1 MSHLFSRNTPPSGR
15 LLPPLGQRVS
25 VLLLFLL
32 LAFMS
37 AGRPAMAQNSAPRV
51 TGIRVGIAGAWKAGF
66 ITPVFLYV
74 DGLDA
79 GGRYTLELRSIDS
92 DKTPTFVRSDFSY
105 EGADRPVYGRCI
117 LGHASA
123 DLEAAVFD
131 ASGETLLCS
140 RKISP
145 SKVSF
150 LRGAKQAAVSG
161 QEENPKESDAASP
174 AAPNV
179 SEDLFL
185 GPVPSDRPLWV
196 ITGDP
201 NNGLAEAAAFSQP
214 EERLRPVICRVDYF
228 DDLATDRLGYDA
240 ADILFLSASRE
251 DFYPDADTPAAGTR
265 VSAID
270 SWVASGGRLV
280 VSGGSQS
287 LQRLLPGGTLAS
299 LIPAAAL
306 PDMRELRVAN
316 SLVQYVPKAKN
327 LIMTG
332 NGNNPF
338 LTVPVLDVKNSD
350 RPADTM
356 VDFTEGDVPMVVRQ
370 IRGFGTV
377 TFFAGECAE
386 QPLRGWSGRDRLWLG
401 ILGHKSEHDT
411 AARQGS
417 ASLMELGYTDLSG
430 QMRSA
435 LDRFEGVNNF
445 PFSLILILAGLYI
458 LVIGPLDWFLTHR
471 LFRRPN
477 LTWLTF
483 PIWLVLFSLI
493 ALSLGRKTW
502 SHAGRSNLAEI
513 IDIDQTSAS
522 VRGSVWAG
530 FYSPADDL
538 YSLAIKPSFSP
549 SAQVSEVLF
558 NPLALSGSGLGATEQ
573 KSLSVAYW
581 DLPYENLRLD
591 GLVAPLPV
599 AVRASKSLFGEWY
612 ARAEIPQVADLK
624 YTASDLVTG
633 SVTNPFGQT
642 LNNAILFCG
651 KWAYN
656 IGTLQPNE
664 TFTID
669 RWTLRLDPPRALT
682 NLDSSLDQPLSNTMT
697 QSSLEQ
703 YDTQSSDPAYIMRAL
718 MFFDMAGGSTEIGL
732 CDERHR
738 RIDGSELLRC
748 GRAVLIGCFDNEQS
762 GQSEPRTDF
771 YLGTSDAS
779 DRVSASHPVC
789 VRVFSPVREK
799 EEEGK

>member
-1 MSHLFSRNTPPSGR
+1 MSHLLSRNTPPSGR
-15 LLPPLGQRVS
+15 SVPPLGQRVS
-25 VLLLFLL
+25 VFLLFFL
-32 LAFMS
+32 LALAFEC
-37 AGRPAMAQNSAPRV
+37 RPATAQDSGPRV
-51 TGIRVGIAGAWKAGF
+51 TGIRVGIAGAWKAGS
-66 ITPVFLYV
+66 ITPVFLFV

-92 DKTPTFVRSDFSY
+92 DKTPTFVRTEFFY
-105 EGADRPVYGRCI
+105 EGADRPIYGRCI

-123 DLEAAVFD
+123 GLEAAVFD

-150 LRGAKQAAVSG
+150 LRGAKHAAVSDP
-161 QEENPKESDAASP
+161 EENAKESGSVSLAVPS
-174 AAPNV
+174 V

-185 GPVPSDRPLWV
+185 GPVPSDRPVWL
-196 ITGDP
+196 ITGDQ
-201 NNGLAEAAAFSQP
+201 NNGLAEAAALSQP
-214 EERLRPVICRVDYF
+214 EERLRPVICRVEYF
-228 DDLATDRLGYDA
+228 DDLAPDRLGYDA
-240 ADILFLSASRE
+240 ADVLFLSASRE
-251 DFYPDADTPAAGTR
+251 RFYPSADTPAAQTR
-265 VSAID
+265 ISAIN
-270 SWVASGGRLV
+270 SWVACGGRLV
-280 VSGGSQS
+280 VCGGSKS
-287 LQRLLPGGTLAS
+287 LERLLPGGTLAS
-299 LIPAAAL
+299 LIPAAVL
-306 PDMRELRVAN
+306 PDTRELRVAN

-338 LTVPVLDVKNSD
+338 LTVPVLDVKDSSHPD
-350 RPADTM
+350 DTT
-356 VDFTEGDVPMVVRQ
+356 VEFTEGDVPMVVRQ

-386 QPLRGWSGRDRLWLG
+386 QPLRGWNGRDRLWLG
-401 ILGHKSEHDT
+401 ILGYKSEHDM

-417 ASLMELGYTDLSG
+417 GSLMELGYTDLSG

-458 LVIGPLDWFLTHR
+458 LVIGPLDWFVTHR

-483 PIWLVLFSLI
+483 PIWLVIFSLI
-493 ALSLGRKTW
+493 ALSLGQKTW
-502 SHAGRSNLAEI
+502 SHAVRSNMAEI
-513 IDIDQTSAS
+513 IDIDETSAS
-522 VRGSVWAG
+522 VRGSIWAG

-538 YSLAIKPSFSP
+538 YSLEIKPSFAP

-558 NPLALSGSGLGATEQ
+558 NPLGLSGSGLGATEQ

-581 DLPYENLRLD
+581 DIPYENLRLD
-591 GLVAPLPV
+591 GRTAPLPV

-624 YTASDLVTG
+624 YTAADLVTG
-633 SVTNPFGQT
+633 TVTNPFGQT
-642 LNNAILFCG
+642 LNNAVLFCG

-656 IGTLQPNE
+656 LGTLQPNE

-669 RWTLRLDPPRALT
+669 RWTIRLDPPRALT
-682 NLDSSLDQPLSNTMT
+682 SLGGSLDQTLSNTMT
-697 QSSLEQ
+697 QSDLEQ
-703 YDTQSSDPAYIMRAL
+703 YDTQSSDPAYIIRAM
-718 MFFDMAGGSTEIGL
+718 MFFDMAGGSAEIGL

-738 RIDGSELLRC
+738 KIDGSELIRC
-748 GRAVLIGCFDNEQS
+748 GRAVLVGRFDDERS

-779 DRVSASHPVC
+779 ERVSASHPVY

-799 EEEGK
+799 QEEGK